1 MNGSESCTSLQG
13 AKLNISAVDF
23 PSASSIQL
31 AILRLL
37 QVSTYIVD
45 TSSVINL
52 GIKANDMLRATGI
65 AQSLPDDQWLQELVA
80 WESHVWAGLQMAVS
94 DYAIGIAARDAAAAS
109 FVRNDTDAGEKQ
121 LCQSQRMRMAGGF
134 V

>member
-1 MNGSESCTSLQG
+1 
-13 AKLNISAVDF
+13 
-23 PSASSIQL
+23 
-31 AILRLL
+31 
-37 QVSTYIVD
+37 
-45 TSSVINL
+45 
-52 GIKANDMLRATGI
+52 MLRATGI

>member
-1 MNGSESCTSLQG
+1 
-13 AKLNISAVDF
+13 
-23 PSASSIQL
+23 
-31 AILRLL
+31 
-37 QVSTYIVD
+37 
-45 TSSVINL
+45 
-52 GIKANDMLRATGI
+52 
-65 AQSLPDDQWLQELVA
+65 
-80 WESHVWAGLQMAVS
+80 MAVS